1 MIKDPALRAWVR
13 NASIRKRL
21 EYRAYLVGMQLR
33 KAAAITCSPKVRRHW
48 RNGADVLMVG
58 KLDNQVPWTKVAAI
72 CRLSGIPLATFINEP
87 NEGTPQ
93 NGEEHRE

>member
-1 MIKDPALRAWVR
+1 MIKDPTLRAWIR
-13 NASIRKRL
+13 NTSIREKL
-21 EYRAYLVGMQLR
+21 EYRAYLVGMRIR
-33 KAAAITCSPKVRRHW
+33 KAAAIACSARVRRHW

-72 CRLSGIPLATFINEP
+72 CRLSGIPLATFVNEP